1 MIDLQPV
8 KGTRDFFPDEMRMR
22 NWLFQVWRSVSEQ
35 AGFEE
40 YDTCVLEHEELY
52 IRKAGDEIS
61 KQLYSFEDKGGR
73 RLSLRPE
80 MTPSLARLVLQ
91 RTKSLLFP
99 IKWFSMP
106 QCFRYERMTKGR
118 RREHFQWNADIIGQP
133 DMVAEAEILMLL
145 ISACESMGLSAKD
158 IRVFIND
165 RRILNAILSQLNV
178 TEKLHSAIL
187 VIMDKRDKV
196 SPESLGTMLKDVGMT
211 SSQVQHLNEYLT
223 KTNLQELKEE
233 LQHTEGIDELQHL
246 LQLMDTAGYSDYLQF
261 DISIVRGLSYYTGAV
276 FEINSPEKQHR
287 AICGGGRYDSL
298 LSTYGGK
305 SVPAVGFGF
314 GDVVVLDVLREL
326 ERFPELTRKLDYTI
340 IPFDNEQVGIALKI
354 ANELRS
360 KGAIVDCNFSMKKM
374 KKSLHEANESG
385 AKFAILLF
393 PEELKQEK
401 VVIRDMQLREQNPI
415 NITDLISSAGQAA

>member
-1 MIDLQPV
+1 
-8 KGTRDFFPDEMRMR
+8 
-22 NWLFQVWRSVSEQ
+22 
-35 AGFEE
+35 
-40 YDTCVLEHEELY
+40 
-52 IRKAGDEIS
+52 
-61 KQLYSFEDKGGR
+61 
-73 RLSLRPE
+73 
-80 MTPSLARLVLQ
+80 
-91 RTKSLLFP
+91 
-99 IKWFSMP
+99 
-106 QCFRYERMTKGR
+106 
-118 RREHFQWNADIIGQP
+118 
-133 DMVAEAEILMLL
+133 
-145 ISACESMGLSAKD
+145 
-158 IRVFIND
+158 
-165 RRILNAILSQLNV
+165 
-178 TEKLHSAIL
+178 
-187 VIMDKRDKV
+187 MDKRDKV
-196 SPESLGTMLKDVGMT
+196 SPETLGTMLKDVGMT

-326 ERFPELTRKLDYTI
+326 ERFPELTRTLDYTI